1 MKSLRHQFVLLAL
14 SAASVACSDD
24 DGSPSDSSPDPIGRE
39 SIARVEALADEA
51 IAAGIPGVSIAVIVD
66 EQTVTITRGV
76 ASRETAELLSPEH
89 RARMASIAKSVVS
102 SVVLQ
107 LVDEGALSLDDTVDT
122 WLPGVLPA
130 NGDATIEQLLRLVSG
145 IYDFGSDPRLMAPYV
160 EGDFEHTWRPEQLVA
175 LAAEHP
181 ANFRPGERFEYSN
194 TNYTLLALIIEKITG
209 DSLANVVRARV
220 TDPLAL
226 PSSTMETTSH
236 LEAPYADGYLV
247 GLAAQPVNV
256 TRISASSVFG
266 NGNLVS
272 TPLDVARFYR
282 ALARGDLV
290 SKAQLPGMFTV
301 DPQGPES
308 RYAMGLWRLNDFYP
322 CGSFIGHDGNTPGYD
337 SVGYASLDGKRAFS
351 VVVTSSSLDDKAGDE
366 VAHAAWTKMTLA
378 VGCM

>member
-1 MKSLRHQFVLLAL
+1 MKSLRHGIVLLAL
-14 SAASVACSDD
+14 SAGSVACSDD
-24 DGSPSDSSPDPIGRE
+24 DGTPKDSAPEPISRE
-39 SIARVEALADEA
+39 SIARIEALADEA
-51 IAAGIPGVSIAVIVD
+51 VAAGIPGVSIAAIVD
-66 EQTVTITRGV
+66 QQTVTITRGV
-76 ASRETAELLSPEH
+76 ASRETAEPLSPEH
-89 RARMASIAKSVVS
+89 RARMASIAKSVVA

-107 LVDEGALSLDDTVDT
+107 LVEEGALSLDDTVDS
-122 WLPGVLPA
+122 WLPGVLPR

-160 EGDFEHTWRPEQLVA
+160 AGDFEHAWRPEQLVA

-181 ANFRPGERFEYSN
+181 PNFNPGERFEYSN

-209 DSLANVVRARV
+209 DSLANVVRARI
-220 TDPLAL
+220 TEPLAL
-226 PSSTMETTSH
+226 TSSTMATTSH
-236 LEAPYADGYLV
+236 LDAPYANGYLI
-247 GLAAQPVNV
+247 GLAEQPVNA

-282 ALARGDLV
+282 ALARGEV
-290 SKAQLPGMFTV
+290 VNEAQLPAMFTV
-301 DPQGPES
+301 DPRGPES
-308 RYAMGLWRLNDFYP
+308 RYAMGLWRLSDFYP
-322 CGSFIGHDGNTPGYD
+322 CGTFVGHDGNTPGYD

-366 VAHAAWTKMTLA
+366 VAHAAWMKLALA

>member
-1 MKSLRHQFVLLAL
+1 MKSLRHGFVLLAL

-24 DGSPSDSSPDPIGRE
+24 DSPTDSGPDPISRE

-66 EQTVTITRGV
+66 GQTVFISRGV
-76 ASRETAELLSPEH
+76 ASRETAEPLSPEH

-107 LVDEGALSLDDTVDT
+107 LVDERALSLDDSLDS

-160 EGDFEHTWRPEQLVA
+160 AGDFEHTWRPEQLVA
-175 LAAEHP
+175 LAADHP
-181 ANFRPGERFEYSN
+181 ANFRPGERFDYSN

-209 DSLANVVRARV
+209 DSLANVVRARI
-220 TDPLAL
+220 TEPLAL
-226 PSSTMETTSH
+226 TSSTMETTSH
-236 LEAPYADGYLV
+236 LDAPYADGYLV
-247 GLAAQPVNV
+247 GLADQPVNV

-282 ALARGDLV
+282 ALARGDVV
-290 SKAQLPGMFTV
+290 SKAQLRGMFTV

-337 SVGYASLDGKRAFS
+337 SVGYASLDGRRAFS

-366 VAHAAWTKMTLA
+366 AAHAAWTKMALA